1 MQNKDDIAS
10 ILNAINEINLK
21 PKKKN
26 ATVTTSAQRFIPKL
40 NPDLIIPSDV
50 DRLIR
55 EAEEFKKSSISTLKI
70 TPSQNQKIEFSDK
83 DALILT
89 EESFDDY
96 EDKDQII
103 TELNNKVKNLEEKEK
118 KFRLQITNLQKDKIL
133 LSRIDTQNFK
143 NEDSQDLINN
153 TKETLK
159 SIYKQVEIQKK
170 LFLEL
175 KNYSI
180 KIERDSNVYKENYE
194 RLIIENNDLKTRI
207 KIAKEQ
213 ITKYESN
220 KNDLLSALDQ
230 LNEISSQS
238 NIVGKI
244 RPVDYSIKKID
255 PPQKKEIDPND

>member
-103 TELNNKVKNLEEKEK
+103 TDVPVGAFLSGGIDSSLIVSYMQELSIN
-118 KFRLQITNLQKDKIL
+118 RPKIH
-133 LSRIDTQNFK
+133 SGHGKHTR
-143 NEDSQDLINN
+143 QDI
-153 TKETLK
+153 
-159 SIYKQVEIQKK
+159 
-170 LFLEL
+170 F
-175 KNYSI
+175 
-180 KIERDSNVYKENYE
+180 
-194 RLIIENNDLKTRI
+194 
-207 KIAKEQ
+207 
-213 ITKYESN
+213 
-220 KNDLLSALDQ
+220 
-230 LNEISSQS
+230 
-238 NIVGKI
+238 
-244 RPVDYSIKKID
+244 
-255 PPQKKEIDPND
+255 